1 MSRPKCYCAKIIRS
15 LFQFVI
21 CTFQVEEKLARLTK
35 EISSCSS
42 KESVEQLSQSMSERH
57 AQMSGELQQ
66 VNDKLSLVQ
75 VTVQDKFY

>member
-1 MSRPKCYCAKIIRS
+1 MPNSKINRS
-15 LFQFVI
+15 LLQFY
-21 CTFQVEEKLARLTK
+21 TFQVEEKLARLTK

-42 KESVEQLSQSMSERH
+42 KESVEQLSQSMSERN

-75 VTVQDKFY
+75 VTIQDNSN